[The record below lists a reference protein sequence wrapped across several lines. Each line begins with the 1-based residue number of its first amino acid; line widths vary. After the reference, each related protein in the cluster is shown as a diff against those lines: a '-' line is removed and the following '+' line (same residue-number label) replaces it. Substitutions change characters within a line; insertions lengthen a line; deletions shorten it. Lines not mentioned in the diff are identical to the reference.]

1 MHLEDRTVDGVT
13 IVRVHGDIVLNGSG
27 PALAD
32 RVRALL
38 DQGRTRI
45 VLDVGDVRY
54 VDSGGLGELVASS
67 SAARNRGGSIRLLGV
82 GRRLNDLLVV
92 TKLLNAFECFDTEG
106 EALASVGRPATAP

>member
-1 MHLEDRTVDGVT
+1 MRLEDRTVDGVS

-27 PALAD
+27 PSLAD

-45 VLDVGDVRY
+45 LLDLGDVRY
-54 VDSGGLGELVASS
+54 VDSGGLGELVASL
-67 SAARNRGGSIRLLGV
+67 SATRHRGGAIRLLGV

-92 TKLLNAFECFDTEG
+92 TRLLNVFECFDTEAD
-106 EALASVGRPATAP
+106 ALASFERPVAAP